1 MLFNASME
9 RRAEGDDVPMPT
21 SPYLDDLV
29 ERVRRGVLVVEVANV
44 KAEVRLGIVE
54 VEEAKYLKFKV
65 GAEDDPNLIISESKK
80 IPPLTESFSAGV
92 VVPMPTRS
100 VAVERVVNPPDEVQG
115 EGQTLFC

>member
-1 MLFNASME
+1 M
-9 RRAEGDDVPMPT
+9 
-21 SPYLDDLV
+21 
-29 ERVRRGVLVVEVANV
+29 VEVAKV

-65 GAEDDPNLIISESKK
+65 GADDDPYRIMSESKK
-80 IPPLTESFSAGV
+80 MPPLTESFSAGV

-100 VAVERVVNPPDEVQG
+100 VAVERVVNPPEELQG